1 MEATAEA
8 TNGRISAELLK
19 LVQRPE
25 TGKDGE
31 VVMEGK
37 GENARPK
44 LRPVRAKEV
53 LDWREYED
61 RVVVVTTDGQKFT
74 GEKPSK

>member
-1 MEATAEA
+1 MGATKE
-8 TNGRISAELLK
+8 RISAELLK
-19 LVQRPE
+19 LVTRPA
-25 TGKDGE
+25 TRDDGS

-37 GENARPK
+37 GEDAKPKQRPIQ
-44 LRPVRAKEV
+44 AKEV
-53 LDWREYED
+53 LDWKEYED